1 MTDSTPT
8 TTDARG
14 APVGEDAAATPETD
28 AAPGDGSH
36 DVPPRPFVHVLALR
50 LDPAWRRLS
59 EEEKAAERETFRAA
73 YREAAERVTTYAYS
87 MVGTRADASVLL
99 WRLGATFEDVE
110 ESAASL
116 LRSGMGRWFDIGYVM
131 TGIVRPSSYVKERT
145 PQEEAMF
152 TGERSRYIIVYPFV
166 KSTEWYLMPEE
177 ERRLQMA
184 EHIRVG
190 RKYPAIAQLLAYS
203 FGVDDQEFI
212 VAYETESLQAFQD
225 LVRDLRATEGRL
237 ATVRDT
243 PQLVGVN
250 RPIDE
255 ILEMIG

>member
-1 MTDSTPT
+1 MSDT
-8 TTDARG
+8 TTTS
-14 APVGEDAAATPETD
+14 APEAGPRAESGER
-28 AAPGDGSH
+28 
-36 DVPPRPFVHVLALR
+36 DVPARPFVHVLALK

-59 EEEKAAERETFRAA
+59 EERKAEERSAFLEAH
-73 YREAAERVTTYAYS
+73 REASERVTTYTYS
-87 MVGTRADASVLL
+87 MVGTRADASLL
-99 WRLGATFEDVE
+99 YWRLGETFEDVE
-110 ESAASL
+110 ETAARL
-116 LRSGMGRWFDIGYVM
+116 LRSGMGRWLDIGYVM
-131 TGIVRPSSYVKERT
+131 TGLVRPSSYVKERT

-166 KSTEWYLMPEE
+166 KTTEWYLLPDE

-212 VAYETESLQAFQD
+212 VAYETESLQEFQD
-225 LVRDLRATEGRL
+225 LVRDLRATEGRR

-243 PQLVGVN
+243 PQLVGVH
-250 RPIDE
+250 RPLEE
-255 ILEMIG
+255 IVEMIG